1 MFLVDLDK
9 FRFVDGEETLK
20 CQFKKLVKDQT
31 KVTKNKYSLIQGRK
45 AMITA
50 MKTVEQ
56 SWEQNSGIRQQNGN
70 NVYNAMID
78 VVLFL
83 CLFHT
88 FEIKF

>member
-20 CQFKKLVKDQT
+20 CQLKKLVKDQT

-50 MKTVEQ
+50 MKTVDQ
-56 SWEQNSGIRQQNGN
+56 S
-70 NVYNAMID
+70 
-78 VVLFL
+78 
-83 CLFHT
+83 
-88 FEIKF
+88 